1 MTSQNNNQI
10 ATAIFQMLFELATGN
25 YHFRMVM
32 PTEEHL
38 FTQEIELLNQFANL
52 WEEKT
57 IHLHFP
63 TPFYSFQSSMQH
75 TVIINTKGQ
84 IQYLSPSFATHLN
97 YKPIELKETLIYQ
110 LLHKNSTELLQNEL
124 NQIDEPTLIHLIFV
138 TTDNL
143 YFPHFC
149 SLLKLYPSQL
159 ISINLITTVFQNIE
173 DNNHL
178 TINLPLEP
186 DDTIL
191 FNKIYNFITNNA
203 EDQLPSTKEI
213 AKQFGVNESKLK
225 QGFKAHFNTSIYQCY
240 NDIRLKKAFDLIQN
254 TTLQIKEIAYS
265 CGFNDYVTFSKAF
278 KKKFGFAPANLKRP
292 E

>member
-1 MTSQNNNQI
+1 MASQNNNQI

-25 YHFRMVM
+25 YRFRKEM
-32 PTEEHL
+32 PAEENL
-38 FTQEIELLNQFANL
+38 FTKEIELLNHFANL
-52 WEEKT
+52 WEEKI

-63 TPFYSFQSSMQH
+63 TPFYSFQSSIQH

-84 IQYLSPSFATHLN
+84 IQYLSPSFAFHLN
-97 YKPIELKETLIYQ
+97 YKPIELKETPIYQ
-110 LLHKNSTELLQNEL
+110 LLHKNSTDLLHNEI
-124 NQIDEPTLIHLIFV
+124 NQLSESTIIHLIFV

-143 YFPHFC
+143 YLPHFC
-149 SLLKLYPSQL
+149 SLLKLYPSEL
-159 ISINLITTVFQNIE
+159 ISINLITTMFQNIE

-178 TINLPLEP
+178 TTNPPAEP

-191 FNKIYNFITNNA
+191 FNKIYNFISKNT
-203 EDQLPSTKEI
+203 EEQLPSTKEI